1 MASDPADLSPGALGF
16 VRERHLATLTTLRR
30 DGTPHV
36 TPAGFTWDPDDL
48 LARVITSGT
57 SQKVR
62 NVLAT
67 RRAVLCQVDGRRWIS
82 LEGSARVSDL
92 REDVREAEERY
103 AVRYRTPRPNPRRV
117 VIEIRVVRVL
127 GNV

>member
-1 MASDPADLSPGALGF
+1 MATDPADLPPGALEF

-36 TPAGFTWDPDDL
+36 TPAGFTWDPDRL

-67 RRAVLCQVDGRRWIS
+67 ERAVLCQVDRRRWIS

-92 REDVREAEERY
+92 RADVRDAEERY
-103 AVRYRTPRPNPRRV
+103 AARYRTPRPNPRRV
-117 VIEIRVVRVL
+117 VIEIRVRQVL